1 MVTFMA
7 LLIMFCGLLFTVMPK
22 IPGTLI
28 IFLTLISYSALDQFA
43 NLSWQGLLFL
53 SLLVIIAE
61 VFCPVL
67 RRYLTEKYPLS
78 RLFSVDSLAGNAGG
92 IVTSSLLLGPVLG
105 QTIWQIVAG
114 KSWLAKWKWV
124 SRIIAR
130 LFLVALIRFGIGVMM
145 IFFGIFTI
153 LK

>member
-1 MVTFMA
+1 VIIFMV
-7 LLIMFCGLLFTVMPK
+7 LLIMFCGLFFTVMPK

-28 IFLTLISYSALDQFA
+28 IFLTLISYAALNNFD

-53 SLLVIIAE
+53 TLLVIIAE

-92 IVTSSLLLGPVLG
+92 MVTSSMLFGPVLG
-105 QTIWQIVAG
+105 QAIWQVVAG

-130 LFLVALIRFGIGVMM
+130 LFLVALIRFGIGLTM